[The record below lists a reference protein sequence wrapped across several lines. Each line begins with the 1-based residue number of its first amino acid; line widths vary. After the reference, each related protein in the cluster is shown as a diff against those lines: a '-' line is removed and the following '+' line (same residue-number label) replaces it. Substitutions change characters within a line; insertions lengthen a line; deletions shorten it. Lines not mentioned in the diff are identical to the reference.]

1 MSTAPPLGSV
11 VETGLYVED
20 LDRAAGFYEG
30 VLGLSPMLADERFR
44 AYPLERTVLLLL
56 FKRGTALETIHLPGG
71 TIPPHDGAG
80 RLHFALSVRRRISHP
95 GGCTLPITASPS
107 RARRAGRKAA
117 QPLCARS
124 GRPSAGIGEPRRLV
138 ELLTPW
144 VRSSPA
150 PAEAA
155 TLSLA
160 ARPEQAH
167 LGR

>member
-44 AYPLERTVLLLL
+44 AYPLERTVLLL

-80 RLHFALSVRRRISHP
+80 RLHFALSVRAEDI
-95 GGCTLPITASPS
+95 A
-107 RARRAGRKAA
+107 
-117 QPLCARS
+117 
-124 GRPSAGIGEPRRLV
+124 
-138 ELLTPW
+138 PW
-144 VRSSPA
+144 R
-150 PAEAA
+150 
-155 TLSLA
+155 
-160 ARPEQAH
+160 AH
-167 LGR
+167 LAHHGVAIEGETRWPKGGHSLYVRDPDGHLLELVSPGVWSNY